1 MNNTQI
7 YYLTVSV
14 GLLSR
19 VWVHWA
25 PAQCFSYKAKV
36 KLLVVLILFLKLGSF
51 LELTGCQQNSVPWT
65 HRPDRYPHSFASYQF
80 LGLCHMVPSN
90 LLTSERAGLI
100 TSGITRSSAFRLTQ
114 SQLISSLVFNI
125 LPALKAEGFC
135 KLSPLGGGSPGL
147 SAYHRYKSVCLLLGL
162 NVPLLLEISLLI
174 HLLCFIGGVNQL
186 LILPIKCKNGFL

>member
-1 MNNTQI
+1 
-7 YYLTVSV
+7 
-14 GLLSR
+14 
-19 VWVHWA
+19 
-25 PAQCFSYKAKV
+25 
-36 KLLVVLILFLKLGSF
+36 
-51 LELTGCQQNSVPWT
+51 
-65 HRPDRYPHSFASYQF
+65 
-80 LGLCHMVPSN
+80 MVPSN

-135 KLSPLGGGSPGL
+135 KLSPLGGGSLGL
-147 SAYHRYKSVCLLLGL
+147 FAYHRYKSVCLLLGL